1 MFKEGSEDFPKQEQ
15 MNECMEKV
23 KKIHILK
30 VNWST
35 WSFIIWLCN
44 YMIQELCG
52 KYVFVDWYSF

>member
-30 VNWST
+30 VN
-35 WSFIIWLCN
+35 
-44 YMIQELCG
+44 
-52 KYVFVDWYSF
+52 